1 MGDNDKLLHHV
12 AVRLELYTFCYKE
25 NALGNSLVGQWFG
38 LGAFTARTWVQSLV
52 GELISHKMHSS
63 GIKKKKK
70 KKRVA

>member
-70 KKRVA
+70 KKE